1 MKKLSLISAALM
13 LLGGLSL
20 SAQTALVKEVE
31 RQIKDNTQ
39 AADGLKKIQPA
50 LTNPET
56 ASDANTWVIAAKA
69 AVGVYDRMKIQ
80 EGLSPQ
86 GLTSDQKKQGGAA
99 LNSAFDYL
107 FAALPLD
114 SVPDAKGNVK
124 TKKSKEI
131 VKLLKDNYSSLQ
143 QSGIWLYE
151 AQDYPGAIKAWE
163 FYSTLPKQPVMA
175 NSGIVAHP
183 DSIVAQIMNYEV
195 LAMVL
200 DKQNE
205 AAVAKSR
212 QVQSMGYKDID
223 VYRYGLAAAQEAAD
237 TAAIVEFAQAGY
249 DKYGTQDMSF
259 IGQLINV
266 NLAKNN
272 YDKCVELL
280 NAAIEANADPSI
292 LPTLYDIRGTV
303 NENRALTDQA
313 IADFRKSVEVDPN
326 FAKGW
331 YDVARMIYNKALK
344 DDEGADEAARQ
355 ASVYP
360 ALREAAQLF
369 EKAYQLDE
377 QNLSNIPG
385 ILYRL
390 YYRIEGEDG
399 TNTLLWEKLQ

>member
-31 RQIKDNTQ
+31 RQIKDNNQ

-56 ASDANTWVIAAKA
+56 ASDANTWVIAGKA

-86 GLTSDQKKQGGAA
+86 GLNSDQKKQAGNA
-99 LNSAFDYL
+99 LNSAFEYL
-107 FAALPLD
+107 YKALPLD
-114 SVPDAKGNVK
+114 SVPDAKGKVQA
-124 TKKSKEI
+124 KKSKEI
-131 VKLLKDNYSSLQ
+131 IKLLKDNYGSLQ

-151 AQDYPGAIKAWE
+151 AQDYPAAIQAWE
-163 FYSTLPKQPVMA
+163 YYSTLPQQPFMA
-175 NSGIVAHP
+175 NSGLVAHP

-212 QVQSMGYKDID
+212 QVQKMGYKDID

-249 DKYGTQDMSF
+249 DLYGTQDMSF

-266 NLAKNN
+266 NLAQNN

-280 NAAIEANADPSI
+280 NAAIEANADPAI

-303 NENRALTDQA
+303 NENREMTEQAL
-313 IADFRKSVEVDPN
+313 ADFRKSVEVDPN

-344 DDEGADEAARQ
+344 DDEEADEATRQ
-355 ASVYP
+355 ANVYP

-369 EKAYQLDE
+369 EKAYELDE
-377 QNLSNIPG
+377 ENLNNIPG

-399 TNTLLWEKLQ
+399 TNTQIWENRQ